1 MTRRGPKPLP
11 TNLRLLQGGTQR
23 RTDVQEPQPSRPA
36 EIPEPPVYLSGYA
49 LEEWN
54 RVIEDLYS
62 TGVYANIDQTML
74 AAYCMAFGRWIRAE
88 LDLEKMAAADPTT
101 HGTMIK
107 TTNGNAIQNPLVGVA
122 STARRDMQRLAA
134 EFGLTPSSRTTIDAG
149 KNRADDPI
157 ARKYGL
163 A

>member
-1 MTRRGPKPLP
+1 MTRRGPKPKP
-11 TNLRLLQGGTQR
+11 TNLRLLEGGTSR
-23 RTDVQEPQPSRPA
+23 ARGDEPAPARPV
-36 EIPEPPVYLSGYA
+36 EIPEPPVYLQGYA

-74 AAYCMAFGRWIRAE
+74 AAYCMAFSRWIRAE
-88 LDLEKMAAADPTT
+88 IDLEKMAQADPTT
-101 HGTMIK
+101 HGAMIK

-134 EFGLTPSSRTTIDAG
+134 EFGLTPSSRTQIDAG
-149 KNRADDPI
+149 KGRGGQDPI
-157 ARKYGL
+157 AAKYGL
-163 A
+163 G